1 MQWEKQLE
9 SWNPHGPRFMMRR
22 KIVSQREGETDYKY
36 EDYASEMA
44 TYRNPQTDIL
54 VNKQLK
60 ITLDSGPAF
69 GLNFIE
75 KNKVEWKSSD
85 ESGTDWCE
93 VVEVEENT
101 YFIDMTFAAKPR
113 ESQTFIVNTETRQV
127 VGAQTIIRE
136 GDVGREPRA
145 VHNYSAGVL
154 GDPSIPPTGQKPA
167 PTRDL
172 HGLRAIYK
180 YNTNQCFEH
189 VYMTFER
196 YAWHCVV
203 GPLKGQADV
212 EMCTIYKFADNQYIF
227 SWREFG
233 LPVSTVFFYNW
244 NQLKTTGKFFAI
256 GDDGNVANTPA
267 AALITK
273 LSMAFY
279 PLEAQPL

>member
-1 MQWEKQLE
+1 M
-9 SWNPHGPRFMMRR
+9 
-22 KIVSQREGETDYKY
+22 SQREGETDYKY

-44 TYRNPQTDIL
+44 TYRNPQTDAF
-54 VNKQLK
+54 VNKQIK
-60 ITLDSGPAF
+60 ITLDSGTVF
-69 GLNFIE
+69 DLNFIE
-75 KNKVEWKSSD
+75 KNKVEWKSVD
-85 ESGTDWCE
+85 GSGTDWCE
-93 VVEVEENT
+93 VVEVETNT
-101 YFIDMTFAAKPR
+101 YFIDMTFTDAPR
-113 ESQTFIVNTETRQV
+113 RSQTFIVNTETRHA
-127 VGAQTIIRE
+127 VGVQTIIRE

-145 VHNYSAGVL
+145 VHNYEAGVI
-154 GDPSIPPTGQKPA
+154 GNPSDPPFGKKPA

-189 VYMTFER
+189 VYMTHER

-212 EMCTIYKFADNQYIF
+212 EMCTIYKFDDNQYIF

-244 NQLKTTGKFFAI
+244 NQMKTTGKFFAI

-279 PLEAQPL
+279 PLDAQPL